1 MCGIV
6 PVQSNDTKIEDGSSA
21 AENIRGQPE
30 LAGHGAK
37 HPPSN
42 HSVGNI
48 ERQHCQG
55 NLQHVTLQ
63 AGAQSHLDSLQASA
77 FPMFLSRNFTL

>member
-1 MCGIV
+1 MRGIV

-37 HPPSN
+37 HPPPN

-48 ERQHCQG
+48 ERQHSQR
-55 NLQHVTLQ
+55 NLQHFTLQ
-63 AGAQSHLDSLQASA
+63 AAARNHLNSLQALA
-77 FPMFLSRNFTL
+77 FPMFLYRNLTL